1 MTSPELPVTVG
12 VDEISFSACIY
23 STFFCGGVGE
33 HYPSLSVN
41 VPDHNW
47 RTSLQFTFVKHSHVS
62 QYTAA
67 TSPLKAGR
75 SVYSCSNFASRA
87 CQA

>member
-23 STFFCGGVGE
+23 STFLCGGVGE

-41 VPDHNW
+41 VPDYNW
-47 RTSLQFTFVKHSHVS
+47 RTSLQFTFVKDSHVS
-62 QYTAA
+62 QNTAA
-67 TSPLKAGR
+67 ATAPLKAAR
-75 SVYSCSNFASRA
+75 PVYRWPRLA
-87 CQA
+87 